1 MKKFLA
7 MLLAL
12 VMVLSMAACAAPAE
26 NKADDK
32 AAQDDFQ
39 SQILFC
45 GSTSLYP
52 IISSLASSFTE
63 KYVTW
68 DKVNAQFPNS
78 HISVYVSP
86 GGSGVGVKA
95 AVDGTADFGML
106 ARDIKDSEIES
117 LGENYKAFVV
127 AKDALTVSVNAQN
140 PLCEKTDSLDTDT
153 IRKIFAG
160 EIATWDQVDASL
172 PAETINVYIRDLS
185 GGAYEVFQK
194 SVMGESEVTASAT
207 QSASMTELATNIA
220 GDPWGIGYAGF
231 GAYNKANAEKKVLFA
246 MKVDGVE
253 ATEENIISGVY
264 TIQRPVMFVT
274 GKVVSPSAQA
284 FIDYIF
290 SQTGYDVVV
299 KNGYIPAFTP
309 AA

>member
-78 HISVYVSP
+78 HISVYVAP

-106 ARDIKDSEIES
+106 ARDIKDSENES

-160 EIATWDQVDASL
+160 EIATWNQVDASL